1 MSPNWFLNMS
11 SPVLEVPITQFFFSV
26 LIGKHKL
33 ISNGNRIEW
42 GPIRSVIIQV
52 INKIGQP
59 CSGSPICLIQ
69 VWLQTELDDMEF
81 RYQLIITLTKFF
93 IYKALF

>member
-26 LIGKHKL
+26 LIGKHYL
-33 ISNGNRIEW
+33 ISNGNRTEW
-42 GPIRSVIIQV
+42 GPILSVIIWV
-52 INKIGQP
+52 INKI
-59 CSGSPICLIQ
+59 CLIQ
-69 VWLQTELDDMEF
+69 AWLQTKLDDTKF
-81 RYQLIITLTKFF
+81 CYLLIMTLTKFF